1 MSSLID
7 VMDNVNCVKK
17 QYTETENGNI
27 AYKWDNSL
35 GNKSIEEKI
44 VQFYFQCV
52 LGNKMNFE
60 IMQQKYE
67 TLLFNTKNTPY
78 FDYVIKLALHNRD
91 IDEGKGI
98 ATLSYYMLQSIYYCF
113 YTMNDET
120 YIQSYYNIIK
130 KWLEEFEDDDKTYM
144 PYGSWKDLKKYLNIL
159 FHSNHPMYNF
169 VNKDEMIKDHVDRLY
184 VKYMVRDRK
193 NMGINQP
200 ISLLGK
206 WLPRESSKENKWLSY
221 LIAERYYCHVYGFM
235 NVKKSSMMKVYRK
248 LCTNFNKYLDTT
260 QVHMCHRTWDKID
273 FEHVTSLTMYK
284 SKNAF
289 LNTKEIKEHHREICK
304 QNLEK
309 HIETK
314 LVENKS
320 MKGKTLFPHNLVK
333 EILYPKEEMTQ
344 NNIDIINLQ
353 WKGLLEHVK
362 KGNNDNFLN
371 NCISCIDVSPSMYSS
386 DILPLVSSIGMGMMA
401 MECSNVKRA
410 FTFSEIPEWYIMDE
424 NATFYEQVNE
434 IANMSW
440 GGTTNIFAMFEKLL
454 HVCLENNVSNEE
466 IGKYSLFIFSDM
478 QFNECCRENEYN
490 IVDAVKKMYKRH
502 NYNNIPY
509 LIFWNLRK
517 TNNFPT
523 INKTPHSTKLSGNS
537 ASLFKFFINTD
548 LESIKKMTNWTLI
561 KEMLSNRRY
570 NIE

>member
-60 IMQQKYE
+60 VMQQKYE

-130 KWLEEFEDDDKTYM
+130 KWLEEFEDDDKTHM

-169 VNKDEMIKDHVDRLY
+169 VNKEEIIKEHVDRLY

-289 LNTKEIKEHHREICK
+289 LNTKEIKERHREICK

-478 QFNECCRENEYN
+478 QFNECCRANEYN
-490 IVDAVKKMYKRH
+490 IVDSVKKMYKRH